1 MQLFWMEMKK
11 IFSWKM
17 MILLAFV
24 NVVLYFLLFN
34 FHIEHFPNGR
44 PDRDNFAIEQ
54 KFIPKYGANIDR
66 KEYEDFVKKYNR
78 NVQQANTYLKND
90 PQAADAGI
98 TSYESLR
105 QWDDNNQKQSNY
117 HDLIF
122 FKRSIDEFWELQAME
137 GNIDQYKNRIEG
149 LKTEIRYSA
158 NGQKNH
164 FQRMLSE
171 KKYSFY
177 TDMVLRNFNEVKT
190 ILASIIFISVA
201 IFISPL
207 FLRDRL
213 KELETLQYSSKKG
226 RRVYRTKLLAGLAS
240 TAILTTLL
248 LFVYLS
254 IYATNHTSSHFQLP
268 LHSMSSYYWYDV
280 TFWKY
285 IVWSVLAIFFSSL
298 LLGTLSMAISTIVPN
313 TIVLIGIQILT
324 MFVMIA
330 GIALFLI
337 KDTFS
342 IFHPIWFVPAGYAVF
357 FVLVVGLIIVVG
369 KREAR
374 RDVL

>member
-24 NVVLYFLLFN
+24 NVVLYFLLFS
-34 FHIEHFPNGR
+34 FHIEYFPNGR
-44 PDRDNFAIEQ
+44 PDRDDFAIEQ
-54 KFIPKYGANIDR
+54 KFIPKYGANINR
-66 KEYEDFVKKYNR
+66 KEYGDFVKEYNQK
-78 NVQQANTYLKND
+78 VQQADTYLKND
-90 PQAADAGI
+90 PQADDAGI

-137 GNIDQYKNRIEG
+137 GSMEQYKYRVEPIQSEM
-149 LKTEIRYSA
+149 KYAEK
-158 NGQKNH
+158 GQKKH
-164 FQRMLSE
+164 FQTILAE
-171 KKYSFY
+171 KKYPSY
-177 TDMVLRNFNEVKT
+177 TDTVLENFNNVKT
-190 ILASIIFISVA
+190 NLSIILFISVA

-213 KELETLQYSSKKG
+213 KELEPLQYSSKKG

-280 TFWKY
+280 TFWEY
-285 IVWSVLAIFFSSL
+285 IVWSVLAICFSSL

-313 TIVLIGIQILT
+313 TIVLIGVQILT
-324 MFVMIA
+324 TFVMIA
-330 GIALFLI
+330 GVAFFLI
-337 KDTFS
+337 GDTFS

-357 FVLVVGLIIVVG
+357 FVLVVGLMIVVG